1 MHSSYGLAT
10 KVTALPGKHDSMVEL
25 LLKVSRVVFSVP
37 GCLSYVV
44 STLPAEPDA
53 VFIAEFWG
61 SHDDQRAAFA
71 MAHIFELANEF
82 HALAAHV
89 EQYELTPLTR

>member
-25 LLKVSRVVFSVP
+25 LLKVSRVVFNVP

-44 STLPAEPDA
+44 ST
-53 VFIAEFWG
+53 
-61 SHDDQRAAFA
+61 
-71 MAHIFELANEF
+71 
-82 HALAAHV
+82 
-89 EQYELTPLTR
+89 